1 MSKYRVLIL
10 YDVPGW
16 AYWQRATALKKY
28 APDDFE
34 VTLAS
39 LCKGPVH
46 KSLFDNADLVF
57 LLDYTY
63 ASQFKQRLGDMP
75 LVVSFNMGPDRR
87 QRHQD
92 KIAEVADWAIFNN
105 SATYERWPKILNR
118 CCIPNG
124 VDLDI
129 FKPTVPFEER
139 PNRALWMGSKTKD
152 VKGYKEVIEPL
163 GKRLANYGVEL
174 DVIHGTGSGGHLDMP
189 AWYNSGRY
197 ILCASKEDYEGTPNT
212 ITEGVACGCV
222 AVSTRTG
229 NILDWGKEGPI
240 PRNCCLVYR
249 DMGSFWVTLRDLQI
263 VRLSGMDKWIA
274 RNGLATIQQWG
285 YNTRAAYFFALWRK
299 LIDREPVEPFRWD
312 KIEPEC
318 I

>member
-34 VTLAS
+34 VELIALTD
-39 LCKGPVH
+39 GVVH
-46 KSLFDNADLVF
+46 SSKLQQADLVF
-57 LLDYTY
+57 VLDYTY
-63 ASQFKQRLGDMP
+63 AASLKSRMGDTP
-75 LVVSFNMGPDRR
+75 LVVSFNMGPDKRR
-87 QRHQD
+87 GMQGSVAT
-92 KIAEVADWAIFNN
+92 IADWCIFHN

-129 FKPTVPFEER
+129 FKPTVPFEDR

-163 GKRLANYGVEL
+163 GKRLANIGIEL

-189 AWYNSGRY
+189 VWYNSGRY

-222 AVSTRTG
+222 AISTRTG
-229 NILDWGKEGPI
+229 NILDWGEDGV
-240 PRNCCLVYR
+240 NCLLGGR
-249 DMGSFWVTLRDLQI
+249 ETDTFISLLREVGEWADFAEWL
-263 VRLSGMDKWIA
+263 A
-274 RNGLATIQQWG
+274 TNGLATIQQWG